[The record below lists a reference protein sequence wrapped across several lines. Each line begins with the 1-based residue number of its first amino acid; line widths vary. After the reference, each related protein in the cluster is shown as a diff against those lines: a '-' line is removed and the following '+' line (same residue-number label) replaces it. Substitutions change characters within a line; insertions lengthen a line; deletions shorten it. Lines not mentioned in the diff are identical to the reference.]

1 MKNPQEQEI
10 VELRRQIRELKK
22 ENFNLKLNSS
32 INPRQQWSCPRN
44 SAATLRFIKK
54 DNVAKSGM
62 RRLFV
67 GDVTI
72 EMLPSGRDISARHCL
87 DFRHSLHLWLLLLSE
102 NRSVAHLYARPLIP
116 DFATLSL
123 FLCNSKHTIFRG
135 SLFSFTHWVK
145 HKTEAKRR
153 FHCLKRRFASSNCRI

>member
-1 MKNPQEQEI
+1 MVMSEEFGCDLEVYK
-10 VELRRQIRELKK
+10 
-22 ENFNLKLNSS
+22 
-32 INPRQQWSCPRN
+32 
-44 SAATLRFIKK
+44 KK

-102 NRSVAHLYARPLIP
+102 NRSVAHLVCSAAHPRLCHIIPFFVQLKAYHISRVVIFVHPLGE
-116 DFATLSL
+116 T
-123 FLCNSKHTIFRG
+123 
-135 SLFSFTHWVK
+135 
-145 HKTEAKRR
+145 
-153 FHCLKRRFASSNCRI
+153 